1 MTTSGDLD
9 RLKEY
14 VLGLGPADP
23 FESVYRASHR
33 HRLEHGESCMLH
45 PSDPLTMRLVSVLAG
60 SCHARLLLDIGGGIG
75 YSALHLALAAG
86 ADAVVDTIEGE
97 PSHVALAKENVAAA
111 GYDRRI
117 VVHLGRSEQ
126 TLLELTGP
134 YDFVYDDG
142 WFMREPA
149 HREPL
154 LERMSIGGLLV
165 NTNWFPLED
174 AVAGRESPWAA
185 PGNTA
190 WADSVQAYAD
200 KLSNHPRL
208 RMAFTLRPF
217 LGMAVKVA

>member
-14 VLGLGPADP
+14 VLALGPEDP
-23 FESVYRASHR
+23 FEAVYRASHR
-33 HRLEHGESCMLH
+33 HRLEHGEECMLH
-45 PSDPLTMRLVSVLAG
+45 PSDPLTMRIVSVLAG

-86 ADAVVDTIEGE
+86 PDAVVDTIEGDAR
-97 PSHVALAKENVAAA
+97 HVEIAKEKVAEA
-111 GYDRRI
+111 GFGERI
-117 VVHLGRSEQ
+117 VVHHGRSENVMPD
-126 TLLELTGP
+126 LTGP

-149 HREPL
+149 HLEPL
-154 LERMSIGGLLV
+154 LELMRVGGLLV

-174 AVAGRESPWAA
+174 AVEGRESPWAA
-185 PGNTA
+185 PGNRE
-190 WADSVQAYAD
+190 WADTIQAYAD

-208 RMAFTLRPF
+208 RLAYTLRPF